1 MVKRTK
7 ILRLTLILAAG
18 VALTLL
24 AGSPDVSAQC
34 ALCKTALSN
43 SDGAAATARTLNFAI
58 LVLLIPPATIFCSV
72 FAIAFRHRNSG
83 EEDE

>member
-1 MVKRTK
+1 MKRTRV
-7 ILRLTLILAAG
+7 LSLALILAAG
-18 VALTLL
+18 VGLTLL
-24 AGSPDVSAQC
+24 VGSPDVSAQC

-43 SDGAAATARTLNFAI
+43 SDGAAATAKALNLAI

-72 FAIAFRHRNSG
+72 FIIAFRHRSSG

>member
-1 MVKRTK
+1 MKRTRV
-7 ILRLTLILAAG
+7 LRLALILAAG
-18 VALTLL
+18 AALALL
-24 AGSPDVSAQC
+24 VGSPDASAQC

-43 SDGAAATARTLNFAI
+43 SDGAAATARTLNLAI

-72 FAIAFRHRNSG
+72 FIIAFRHRSSG